1 MTTKVKTNM
10 LAGHHKL
17 MLYSLKTLLGGV
29 NTNHKSLLPWWLEGR
44 NWKED
49 SPNVDA
55 IAPLY
60 LHVARFLDKIGDR
73 RRFELLRIQRLKYR
87 SELTNEAFPDQET
100 ISEGSE
106 ENLDLQ
112 DEEGWSDELEEE

>member
-1 MTTKVKTNM
+1 M
-10 LAGHHKL
+10 
-17 MLYSLKTLLGGV
+17 
-29 NTNHKSLLPWWLEGR
+29 
-44 NWKED
+44 
-49 SPNVDA
+49 DA

-106 ENLDLQ
+106 DNLDLQ